1 MMFFAGLASVTN
13 SQNLNVQFVQFEAC
27 RFNIHLCGVFDGP
40 AALKRW
46 LTEDSS
52 HSAAEKLRRCRNQC
66 ESLVFS
72 FVSS

>member
-1 MMFFAGLASVTN
+1 MMFFAGLASVAN
-13 SQNLNVQFVQFEAC
+13 GHNFNVQFEAC

-52 HSAAEKLRRCRNQC
+52 HSAAEKL
-66 ESLVFS
+66 
-72 FVSS
+72 